1 MLSLAKAWHPAGGHR
16 VSPKRSPPPLVAI
29 VLGSDSDM
37 EAMQP
42 CLATLKEFG
51 VAYELRVI
59 SAHRTP
65 DAAHDYAKSA
75 AERGLRVII
84 AAAGGAAHLPG
95 VLASLTPLP
104 VIGVPMPTS
113 LAGGLDSLLSIVQ
126 MPSGIPVATVAVGK
140 AGPVN
145 AAILAAQILAEAD
158 AALRGRIV
166 QYKARLAER
175 VAIADENVR
184 NPP

>member
-1 MLSLAKAWHPAGGHR
+1 M
-16 VSPKRSPPPLVAI
+16 SPKKAPEPVVGI
-29 VLGSDSDM
+29 VLGSDSDL

-42 CLATLKEFG
+42 CVATLKEFG
-51 VAYELRVI
+51 IPYELRVI

-65 DAAHDYAKSA
+65 DAAHEFATA
-75 AERGLRVII
+75 AIGRGLRVLI

-104 VIGVPMPTS
+104 VIGVPMPTGV
-113 LAGGLDSLLSIVQ
+113 LGGLDSLLSIVQ

-145 AAILAAQILAEAD
+145 AAILAAQILAQGD
-158 AALRGRIV
+158 AALRGKIV
-166 QYKARLAER
+166 QHKVRLAER

-184 NPP
+184 AAIARPEHA

>member
-1 MLSLAKAWHPAGGHR
+1 M
-16 VSPKRSPPPLVAI
+16 SPKKIPQPLVGI
-29 VLGSDSDM
+29 VLGSDSDL

-42 CLATLKEFG
+42 CVGTLKEFG
-51 VAYELRVI
+51 IAYELRVI

-65 DAAHDYAKSA
+65 GTAHEYATTAAD
-75 AERGLRVII
+75 RGLRVII
-84 AAAGGAAHLPG
+84 GAAAGAAHLPG

-104 VIGVPMPTS
+104 VIGVPMPS
-113 LAGGLDSLLSIVQ
+113 GMMGGMDSLLSVVQ

-145 AAILAAQILAEAD
+145 AAILAAQILATAD
-158 AALRGRIV
+158 VALRGKVV
-166 QYKARLAER
+166 QYKTRQAER

-184 NPP
+184 NPHA

>member
-1 MLSLAKAWHPAGGHR
+1 M
-16 VSPKRSPPPLVAI
+16 SPKKIPQPLVGI
-29 VLGSDSDM
+29 VLGSDSDS

-42 CLATLKEFG
+42 CVATLKEFG
-51 VAYELRVI
+51 IAYELRVI

-65 DAAHDYAKSA
+65 NAAHEYAVMA
-75 AERGLRVII
+75 ADRGLRVII
-84 AAAGGAAHLPG
+84 GAAGGAAHLPG

-104 VIGVPMPTS
+104 VIGVPMPS
-113 LAGGLDSLLSIVQ
+113 SIMGGLDSLLSIVQ

-145 AAILAAQILAEAD
+145 AALLAAQILAVAD
-158 AALRGRIV
+158 AALRGKIV

-175 VAIADENVR
+175 VTIADENVR
-184 NPP
+184 NPHA

>member
-1 MLSLAKAWHPAGGHR
+1 
-16 VSPKRSPPPLVAI
+16 VSPKKTPAPLVGI
-29 VLGSDSDM
+29 VLGSDSDL
-37 EAMQP
+37 ETIQP
-42 CLATLKEFG
+42 CMATLKEFAI
-51 VAYELRVI
+51 AYELRVI

-65 DAAHDYAKSA
+65 DAAAEYAKTA
-75 AERGLRVII
+75 AGRGLRVII

-104 VIGVPMPTS
+104 VIGVPMPTGV
-113 LAGGLDSLLSIVQ
+113 LGGLDSLLSIVQ

-145 AAILAAQILAEAD
+145 AAILAAQVLAEGD
-158 AALRGRIV
+158 AALREKIV
-166 QYKARLAER
+166 QYKVRLAER

-184 NPP
+184 NPHA

>member
-1 MLSLAKAWHPAGGHR
+1 VG
-16 VSPKRSPPPLVAI
+16 I
-29 VLGSDSDM
+29 VLGSDSDL

-42 CLATLKEFG
+42 CVATLKEFG
-51 VAYELRVI
+51 IAYELRVI

-65 DAAHDYAKSA
+65 NTAHEYAATA
-75 AERGLRVII
+75 ADRGLRVLIG
-84 AAAGGAAHLPG
+84 AAGGAAHLPG

-104 VIGVPMPTS
+104 VIGVPMPS
-113 LAGGLDSLLSIVQ
+113 GMMGGMDSLLSVVQ

-145 AAILAAQILAEAD
+145 AAILAAQILATAD
-158 AALRGRIV
+158 VALRGKVV
-166 QYKARLAER
+166 QYKSRQSER

-184 NPP
+184 NPHA

>member
-1 MLSLAKAWHPAGGHR
+1 
-16 VSPKRSPPPLVAI
+16 VSPKKTPQPLVGI

-42 CLATLKEFG
+42 CVATLKEFG
-51 VAYELRVI
+51 VPYELRVI

-65 DAAHDYAKSA
+65 DTAREYAAA
-75 AERGLRVII
+75 AAGRGLRVII
-84 AAAGGAAHLPG
+84 GAAGGAAHLPG

-104 VIGVPMPTS
+104 VIGVPMPGS
-113 LAGGLDSLLSIVQ
+113 MMGGLDSLLSIVQ
-126 MPSGIPVATVAVGK
+126 MPSGVPVATVAVGK

-145 AAILAAQILAEAD
+145 AAILAAQILAGSD
-158 AALRGRIV
+158 PALRDKIV

-175 VAIADENVR
+175 VAIADENAG
-184 NPP
+184 NAT

>member
-1 MLSLAKAWHPAGGHR
+1 
-16 VSPKRSPPPLVAI
+16 VSPKKIPQPLVGI
-29 VLGSDSDM
+29 ILGSDSDL

-42 CLATLKEFG
+42 CVAALKEFG
-51 VAYELRVI
+51 ISYELRII

-65 DAAHDYAKSA
+65 NAAHEYASTA
-75 AERGLRVII
+75 ADRGLRVVIG
-84 AAAGGAAHLPG
+84 AAGGAAHLPG

-104 VIGVPMPTS
+104 VIGVPMPS
-113 LAGGLDSLLSIVQ
+113 SVMGGMDSLLSVVQ

-145 AAILAAQILAEAD
+145 AAILAAQILATAD
-158 AALRGRIV
+158 VALRGKIV
-166 QYKARLAER
+166 QYKSRLAER

-184 NPP
+184 NPHA